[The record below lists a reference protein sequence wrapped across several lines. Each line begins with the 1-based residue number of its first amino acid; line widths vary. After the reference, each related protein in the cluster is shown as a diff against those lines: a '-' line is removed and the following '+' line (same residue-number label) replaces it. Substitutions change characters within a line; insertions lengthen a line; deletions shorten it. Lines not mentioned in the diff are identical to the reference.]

1 MNYAPLNY
9 DQINAVAGN
18 YHPSQVKAYNNK
30 SFAFWERALFQRALS
45 IMDFKI
51 PWDGTVKDFFRFCL
65 FSRGYVAV
73 FQTPEYGLTFQPCG
87 LSGYDWY
94 YRPTN
99 ALVANPAMPRS
110 LDLRIGQDCEILKLT
125 PDYYG
130 IWDIIEYYACKL
142 SELDNAIDI
151 SLINNKYPFLLAAK
165 NKGAAE
171 ALKKMLDR
179 ANNGEPAVIY
189 DLRVTASGDDK
200 SAEPWHVWDRG
211 NLRESYLTTEQL
223 ADFRTLM
230 HNFDTEIGIP
240 TLPIEKKERMISS
253 ETASLEVD
261 ATSRSRVWEET
272 FNESAKRV
280 NDLFGTQISVEL
292 TYKMEGGVTDGKD
305 NATGPMEL

>member
-1 MNYAPLNY
+1 
-9 DQINAVAGN
+9 
-18 YHPSQVKAYNNK
+18 
-30 SFAFWERALFQRALS
+30 
-45 IMDFKI
+45 
-51 PWDGTVKDFFRFCL
+51 
-65 FSRGYVAV
+65 
-73 FQTPEYGLTFQPCG
+73 
-87 LSGYDWY
+87 
-94 YRPTN
+94 
-99 ALVANPAMPRS
+99 
-110 LDLRIGQDCEILKLT
+110 
-125 PDYYG
+125 
-130 IWDIIEYYACKL
+130 
-142 SELDNAIDI
+142 
-151 SLINNKYPFLLAAK
+151 
-165 NKGAAE
+165 
-171 ALKKMLDR
+171 MLDR

-292 TYKMEGGVTDGKD
+292 TYKMEGGATDGKD
-305 NATGPMEL
+305 NAVGSV